1 LTLTFRLASAGRVR
15 FAVTEL
21 APACR
26 EIGSFAIAGRAG
38 VNRVL
43 LRGRVG
49 SRRLEPGTYLLS
61 VRFGTHDLFG
71 VRIVVARGLVRRAEI
86 APAIVSDPCAVMS
99 GTDAF
104 AFTQSPGGS
113 IAALASA
120 GPSVPARGGSGATP
134 QSASPSASEALG
146 AQFARSLSDRN
157 LTMLL
162 VLAAVAVAI
171 ALLGAA
177 AIPDQFIPYSPL
189 GAMLL
194 KRRIEIALAGAST
207 LLVAVIAYLASTR

>member
-1 LTLTFRLASAGRVR
+1 M
-15 FAVTEL
+15 
-21 APACR
+21 
-26 EIGSFAIAGRAG
+26 
-38 VNRVL
+38 
-43 LRGRVG
+43 
-49 SRRLEPGTYLLS
+49 
-61 VRFGTHDLFG
+61 RFGTHDLFG

-86 APAIVSDPCAVMS
+86 APAIVSDPCSVMS
-99 GTDAF
+99 GTDAV
-104 AFTQSPGGS
+104 AFTQSPGGW

-120 GPSVPARGGSGATP
+120 GPSAPAPSAGDGSGATP
-134 QSASPSASEALG
+134 QSASPAAGEALG